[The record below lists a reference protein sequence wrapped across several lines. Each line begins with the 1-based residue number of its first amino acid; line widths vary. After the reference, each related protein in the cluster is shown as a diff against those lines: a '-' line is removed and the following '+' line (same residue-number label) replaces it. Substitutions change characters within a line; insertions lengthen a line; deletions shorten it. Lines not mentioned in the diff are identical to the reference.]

1 MTRYALNE
9 GWGFTPDWDDAL
21 LGAPAS
27 PALEDDPLM
36 RLLKVRLPHTVKE
49 MPLDCFDDADF
60 QLLSGYVRRL
70 EAPREWEGKTI
81 RLVLDGAAHRSEVF
95 CNGESVGVHEC
106 GWTAGEFDLTPFLR
120 AGATNT
126 IAVRLDSRE
135 SLDQPPFGGVVDY
148 LAYGGL
154 YREAHLEVTGRARI
168 ADVFARPD
176 HLGSLGL
183 DAQIEGELDGLS
195 LRIALDGA
203 RGERLLD
210 ESHPLSE
217 HRFTASFQTEGIT
230 PWSPDRPDLY
240 RLSIALVD
248 DEGREIDAEELRIG
262 FRTIEWRAEGLF
274 LNGRPFALRGLNRHQ
289 SYPHLGYAAPA
300 RAQRL
305 DADIL
310 KGELGCTVVRTS
322 HYPQSHH
329 FIERCDEIGLLVITE
344 IPGWQHIGGSEW
356 KTRAVRNTID
366 MVRQWRN
373 HPSIIAWGVRINES
387 QDDDAFYARTNAA
400 ARELDPTRPTTGVR
414 NFPKSHL
421 REDVYAYND
430 FIHSGSNRG
439 VDPKKKVTPDPGKGY
454 FVSEHNGH
462 MFPTKAYDDEEH
474 RLSQALRHAR
484 VQNDAA
490 GAEGI
495 AGAIGWCLA
504 DYQTHKDFGSGD
516 RVCHHGVMDQFRNPK
531 LAAAL
536 YASQKDP
543 AEGPVLEPSSTM
555 DIGEHPGGALG
566 DIVVFTNAQAVR
578 LYRNDE
584 LVGEF
589 SPDRRRFPHLPHPP
603 VVITDTIGDLME
615 RHEGFDHRTAER
627 VKRVLRDAAA
637 HGPTGLPPR
646 TMLTAALL
654 VASKRFTLEEAT
666 RLYNRWMAPWGGES
680 VVWRFEAVSDG
691 EVIASCE
698 RAPGNRLILRASVDT
713 HVLVDGDTWD
723 MATVRIEAVDEFGA
737 RRTYAQRALRFSVE
751 GDAEL
756 VGPDALPLIG
766 GACGA
771 YVRSIGKA
779 GSARLTVSCQGAEP
793 LVVDFTVEKQE
804 TAGWR

>member
-1 MTRYALNE
+1 M
-9 GWGFTPDWDDAL
+9 
-21 LGAPAS
+21 
-27 PALEDDPLM
+27 
-36 RLLKVRLPHTVKE
+36 
-49 MPLDCFDDADF
+49 
-60 QLLSGYVRRL
+60 
-70 EAPREWEGKTI
+70 
-81 RLVLDGAAHRSEVF
+81 
-95 CNGESVGVHEC
+95 HEC

-195 LRIALDGA
+195 LRIALDSA

-217 HRFTASFQTEGIT
+217 HRFTASFQVGGIT
-230 PWSPDRPDLY
+230 PWSPECPDLY

-248 DEGREIDAEELRIG
+248 DEGSEVDAEELRIG

-421 REDVYAYND
+421 HEDVYAYND

-439 VDPKKKVTPDPGKGY
+439 VDPKNKVTPDPGKGY

-484 VQNDAA
+484 VQDDAA
-490 GAEGI
+490 GPRGSPGRS
-495 AGAIGWCLA
+495 AGAWP
-504 DYQTHKDFGSGD
+504 TTRPTRTS
-516 RVCHHGVMDQFRNPK
+516 
-531 LAAAL
+531 AL
-536 YASQKDP
+536 GTAS
-543 AEGPVLEPSSTM
+543 ATTESWTSSATPSSPPPCT
-555 DIGEHPGGALG
+555 P
-566 DIVVFTNAQAVR
+566 
-578 LYRNDE
+578 
-584 LVGEF
+584 
-589 SPDRRRFPHLPHPP
+589 RRRNRPKGPCSSRVRRWTSASIRAEPWATSSSSRTRRPCACTAMTSWSVSLLR
-603 VVITDTIGDLME
+603 IGSAS
-615 RHEGFDHRTAER
+615 RTCPIPR
-627 VKRVLRDAAA
+627 SSS
-637 HGPTGLPPR
+637 PTR
-646 TMLTAALL
+646 SAT
-654 VASKRFTLEEAT
+654 SWSAT
-666 RLYNRWMAPWGGES
+666 RASTIAPPKGS
-680 VVWRFEAVSDG
+680 N
-691 EVIASCE
+691 ASCGM
-698 RAPGNRLILRASVDT
+698 PPPT
-713 HVLVDGDTWD
+713 
-723 MATVRIEAVDEFGA
+723 A
-737 RRTYAQRALRFSVE
+737 RRAFRR
-751 GDAEL
+751 GR
-756 VGPDALPLIG
+756 
-766 GACGA
+766 C
-771 YVRSIGKA
+771 
-779 GSARLTVSCQGAEP
+779 
-793 LVVDFTVEKQE
+793 
-804 TAGWR
+804 